1 MYTAIN
7 SRELD
12 FALTDFA
19 DLVKDKT
26 YKKFPYDRWK
36 EFVSKFKGK
45 CIEIEG
51 DDYEIEIHSN
61 DRKSM
66 TLDPCD
72 QSLGTFLWSE
82 FREDYSEYG
91 MSADFDKEHAFGQ
104 DLVKVKCNIAS
115 SEVNKNMSKIMP
127 DAIRMRIKAPNGDW
141 MEVSPE
147 DVSVQ
152 CTSSNCYS
160 ARNYKIDLDHAN
172 LDMGC
177 SLKKPIDEILKDK
190 KEKENMKGFNFDFGP
205 CTNDNVRMSMYG
217 LAVQNNAGVWV
228 SYNSKAGEIIDVDI
242 LNFDARKYMFKMP
255 VAIKDIKKGDIV
267 VHNRIPMF
275 VVSIDNGITAVD
287 VRAGEEKK
295 IIPTTNMFG
304 FNFVTKIVSMFDAVG
319 QAPTPDAPFGNM
331 LPFMLLGE
339 DGGKDMDPMMLMLM
353 MNSNGGMS
361 TGFDMS
367 NPMMLYFLMSK
378 DGKNSDMLP
387 FMMMMGMNGAQA
399 PAAHTCN
406 CGNAQ

>member
-1 MYTAIN
+1 MYTAID

-12 FALTDFA
+12 SALTDFA

-82 FREDYSEYG
+82 FCEDYSEYG

-127 DAIRMRIKAPNGDW
+127 DAIGMRIKAPDGDW
-141 MEVSPE
+141 IEVSPE

-152 CTSSNCYS
+152 CTSSNYYPV
-160 ARNYKIDLDHAN
+160 RNYKIDLDHAN
-172 LDMGC
+172 LDMSC
-177 SLKKPIDEILKDK
+177 SLKKPIDEILKDE
-190 KEKENMKGFNFDFGP
+190 KEKIDMKGFNFDFGP
-205 CTNDNVRMSMYG
+205 CSNDNIRMSIYG
-217 LAVQNNAGVWV
+217 LAVQNNAGIWV
-228 SYNSKAGEIIDVDI
+228 SYNNGQIVDVDVF
-242 LNFDARKYMFKMP
+242 NFDGRQYMFKMP
-255 VAIKDIKKGDIV
+255 VAIKDIKVGDIV
-267 VHNRIPMF
+267 IHNRVPMF
-275 VVSIDNGITAVD
+275 VTSTEGGSISAVD
-287 VRAGEEKK
+287 VRAGEAKT

-304 FNFVTKIVSMFDAVG
+304 FNFVTKIVSMFDAFTG
-319 QAPTPDAPFGNM
+319 APTADQPFGNM
-331 LPFMLLGE
+331 LPFIMMGE
-339 DGGKDMDPMMLMLM
+339 GKDIDSMMMFFM
-353 MNSNGGMS
+353 MNQGNGN
-361 TGFDMS
+361 FDMS
-367 NPMMLYFLMSK
+367 NPMMLYFMMGK
-378 DGKNSDMLP
+378 DGKSNDWMLP
-387 FMMMMGMNGAQA
+387 MMMMNMQTGKHECHCSQ
-399 PAAHTCN
+399 HD
-406 CGNAQ
+406 

>member
-1 MYTAIN
+1 MYTAID

-66 TLDPCD
+66 TLDPSD

-82 FREDYSEYG
+82 FCEDYSEYG

-104 DLVKVKCNIAS
+104 DLFKVKCNIAS
-115 SEVNKNMSKIMP
+115 SEVNKNMSRIVP
-127 DAIRMRIKAPNGDW
+127 DAIGMRIKAPNGDW
-141 MEVSPE
+141 MEVNPE

-152 CTSSNCYS
+152 CTSSNCYPV
-160 ARNYKIDLDHAN
+160 RNYKIDLDHAN
-172 LDMGC
+172 LDMSC

-190 KEKENMKGFNFDFGP
+190 KENTDMKGFNFDFGP
-205 CTNDNVRMSMYG
+205 CSNDNIRMSIYG
-217 LAVQNNAGVWV
+217 LAVQNNAGIWV
-228 SYNSKAGEIIDVDI
+228 SYNNGQIVDVDVF
-242 LNFDARKYMFKMP
+242 NFDGRQYMFKMP
-255 VAIKDIKKGDIV
+255 VAIKDIKVGDIV
-267 VHNRIPMF
+267 IHNRVPMF
-275 VVSIDNGITAVD
+275 VTSTEGGSISAVD
-287 VRAGEEKK
+287 VRAGEAKT

-304 FNFVTKIVSMFDAVG
+304 FNFVTKIMSMFDAFTG
-319 QAPTPDAPFGNM
+319 APTADQPFGNM
-331 LPFMLLGE
+331 LPFIMMGE
-339 DGGKDMDPMMLMLM
+339 NKDIDPMMMFFMMGNGGTNAMANPMMMYFMMKDNKDIDPMML
-353 MNSNGGMS
+353 
-361 TGFDMS
+361 
-367 NPMMLYFLMSK
+367 
-378 DGKNSDMLP
+378 
-387 FMMMMGMNGAQA
+387 FMMMNNQ
-399 PAAHTCN
+399 PHTCN
-406 CGNAQ
+406 CGKHTEAPAVTQG